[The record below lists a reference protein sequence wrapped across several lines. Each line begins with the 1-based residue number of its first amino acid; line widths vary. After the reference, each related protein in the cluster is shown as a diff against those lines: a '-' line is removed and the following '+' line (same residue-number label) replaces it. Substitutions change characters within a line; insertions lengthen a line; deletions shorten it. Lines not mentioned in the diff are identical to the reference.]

1 MLEKEITVVRNLL
14 YIAKVIDKEMVIRN
28 LPKEKLQQYIMY
40 MIFTYQAHKV
50 FFAIGN

>member
-14 YIAKVIDKEMVIRN
+14 YIAKVNDKEMVIRN
-28 LPKEKLQQYIMY
+28 LPKEKLKQYFMY

-50 FFAIGN
+50 FFATGN